1 MFLLDSDSQLDC
13 IRNLFEGGDAV
24 NSSNVLGQSPAHLAA
39 CSGQA
44 FCLLWLLQT
53 GADANQQDNNGETP
67 MHKAAKAGS
76 LECISV
82 LVASDAQ
89 LGLCNNEGRTAED
102 LAWLYGFK
110 ECGRFLNTLQ
120 MTRLLTISST
130 PLMPTGAVACPLT
143 GPQSSK
149 MAGQKR
155 ALIATGAQDGKRAR
169 DW

>member
-89 LGLCNNEGRTAED
+89 LGSIPLES
-102 LAWLYGFK
+102 LPS
-110 ECGRFLNTLQ
+110 LQ
-120 MTRLLTISST
+120 RAQLQPCQSVNGST
-130 PLMPTGAVACPLT
+130 GSAML
-143 GPQSSK
+143 
-149 MAGQKR
+149 
-155 ALIATGAQDGKRAR
+155 
-169 DW
+169 

>member
-13 IRNLFEGGDAV
+13 ISNLFEGGDAV

-89 LGLCNNEGRTAED
+89 LGLCNNEGRTAEE
-102 LAWLYGFK
+102 LALSYGFE
-110 ECGRFLNTLQ
+110 ECGRFLNTLR
-120 MTRLLTISST
+120 MTRLLTSSST
-130 PLMPTGAVACPLT
+130 PLMPAELVACPLT
-143 GPQSSK
+143 DAQSGK
-149 MAGQKR
+149 VAGQKR
-155 ALIATGAQDGKRAR
+155 ALIATGAQDRKRAR